1 LRGKALNR
9 ILVIVIPLAGA
20 ALLWLIALFVAENVT
35 FWPCP
40 SYTFFGIYC
49 PGCGTTRAVKA
60 LLGGDILLA
69 IRQNAAIPALIL
81 LAALYYLEFALKIF
95 GVRFRIQP
103 LHNVKFMVILLVLW
117 LAYFILR
124 NFIPAIAPI

>member
-1 LRGKALNR
+1 MRGKALNR
-9 ILVIVIPLAGA
+9 ILVIVIPLAG
-20 ALLWLIALFVAENVT
+20 
-35 FWPCP
+35 WPCP

-95 GVRFRIQP
+95 GVRFRIPP

>member
-1 LRGKALNR
+1 MSS
-9 ILVIVIPLAGA
+9 
-20 ALLWLIALFVAENVT
+20 VT

-40 SYTFFGIYC
+40 SYTFFFFFF
-49 PGCGTTRAVKA
+49 PGSGTTTAGEV

-95 GVRFRIQP
+95 GVRFRIPP
-103 LHNVKFMVILLVLW
+103 LHNLKFMVFLLVLW
-117 LAYFILR
+117 FAYFVLR

>member
-1 LRGKALNR
+1 M
-9 ILVIVIPLAGA
+9 V
-20 ALLWLIALFVAENVT
+20 LIHTDLPE
-35 FWPCP
+35 
-40 SYTFFGIYC
+40 
-49 PGCGTTRAVKA
+49 KA

-81 LAALYYLEFALKIF
+81 LAALNYLEFALKIF
-95 GVRFRIQP
+95 GVRFRIPP